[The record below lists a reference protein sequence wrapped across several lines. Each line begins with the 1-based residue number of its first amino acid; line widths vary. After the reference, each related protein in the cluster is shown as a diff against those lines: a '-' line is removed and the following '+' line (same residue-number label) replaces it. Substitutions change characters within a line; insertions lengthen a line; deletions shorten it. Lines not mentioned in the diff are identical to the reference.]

1 MSNPI
6 RFVAVGDN
14 HGDMV
19 DEESFLAVQQFIKD
33 YKPTVRVHLGDCFDF
48 RSLRRGVG
56 NDAESAESLKQD
68 IQGGIDFLNMF
79 FGTGATSSTKG
90 VYLWGNH
97 EARLDHLIAN
107 SGSALVRDYCE
118 DVKTAINQA
127 ARNAGAKVI
136 LPYHA
141 EKGIHR
147 LGPVAF
153 AHGYAHGTNAVVQQ
167 GVHYADFGGGFICGH
182 IHRLEQVNLQ
192 KHGGGAAYSAGCL
205 CIKDAMSYA
214 SHRLA
219 TSRWGNGFAYGY
231 VDGNDWKVYLAHRVG
246 KNWVW
251 AKDLNIWS
259 PKTK

>member
-1 MSNPI
+1 M
-6 RFVAVGDN
+6 F
-14 HGDMV
+14 
-19 DEESFLAVQQFIKD
+19 
-33 YKPTVRVHLGDCFDF
+33 KPT
-48 RSLRRGVG
+48 
-56 NDAESAESLKQD
+56 
-68 IQGGIDFLNMF
+68 
-79 FGTGATSSTKG
+79 

-97 EARLDHLIAN
+97 EARLDNLISN

-118 DVKTAINQA
+118 DVKTAINSA
-127 ARNAGAKVI
+127 ARKAGAKLI

-141 EKGIHR
+141 EKGIYR

-153 AHGYAHGTNAVVQQ
+153 GHGYSHGTNAVVQQ
-167 GVHYADFGGGFICGH
+167 GVHYADMGGGYICGH

-231 VDGNDWKVYLAHRVG
+231 VDGNDWKVWLAHRVG

-251 AKDLNIWS
+251 QSDLHIWT
-259 PKTK
+259 PKK

>member
-1 MSNPI
+1 MSTNKPI
-6 RFVAVGDN
+6 RFIAVGDN

-56 NDAESAESLKQD
+56 NDAESAESLKAD
-68 IQGGIDFLNMF
+68 TEAGIAFLNMIKP
-79 FGTGATSSTKG
+79 T

-97 EARLDHLIAN
+97 EARLDNFITN
-107 SGSALVRDYCE
+107 SGSAIHRDYAQ
-118 DVKTAINQA
+118 DLKDKINQA
-127 ARNAGAKVI
+127 ARKAGAKII

-141 EKGIHR
+141 DKGIYR

-153 AHGYAHGTNAVVQQ
+153 GHGYSHGTNAVTQQ
-167 GVHYADFGGGFICGH
+167 GVHYADMGGGFICGH
-182 IHRLEQVNLQ
+182 VHRLEQVNLQ

-205 CIKDAMSYA
+205 CRTSEMLYS
-214 SHRLA
+214 SMRLA
-219 TSRWGNGFAYGY
+219 TSRHGLGFAYGY
-231 VDGNDWKVYLAHRVG
+231 VAGSDWKVWLAHKVG
-246 KNWVW
+246 DNWVW
-251 AKDLNIWS
+251 QSDLNIWS